1 MIAALRS
8 GSVISSTRPGYLRV
22 ARAIRWVDRS
32 AVQREPR
39 VAPEVERYLLL
50 RQRLREDEA
59 DRKFYARTKHQLG
72 GWEWPSMQHY
82 AEAKTEVIETGHYS
96 CSLINSVGS
105 TPSALASFLIVPG

>member
-22 ARAIRWVDRS
+22 ARAIRWVGRS

-39 VAPEVERYLLL
+39 VAPEVERYLL
-50 RQRLREDEA
+50 RQRLREDQA
-59 DRKFYARTKHQLG
+59 DRKFYTRTKRELA

-82 AEAKTEVIETGHYS
+82 AEAKTEVIETGHYF
-96 CSLINSVGS
+96 CSWINFVGS